1 MDIIIIQIISAI
13 ISQNEKNVFLINK
26 SKNSLPKDTINNI
39 SNIVLVLI
47 LIKCKTVHINKII
60 QIWINLSNQT
70 LKKNRLSSN
79 QPIFVI

>member
-60 QIWINLSNQT
+60 QI
-70 LKKNRLSSN
+70 
-79 QPIFVI
+79 